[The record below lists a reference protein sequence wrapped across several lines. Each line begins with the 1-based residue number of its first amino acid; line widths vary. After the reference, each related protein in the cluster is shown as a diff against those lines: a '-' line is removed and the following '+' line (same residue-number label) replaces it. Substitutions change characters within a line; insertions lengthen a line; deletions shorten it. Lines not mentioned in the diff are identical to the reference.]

1 MFRRMVESIDC
12 YFEQVTA
19 ANGPKKAVSVRE
31 LSLCRNGQSC
41 PTSLVGA
48 TGDGH
53 FLTTSLGYGCSMR
66 QSRWSG
72 RSRSRSFKSSAARR
86 HPNERR
92 QYLGVLPTSFLKPV
106 GENPSVYA
114 RSNQELLPRNGH
126 SLEVGIVARISGCQ
140 NQKEV
145 SLEDQVDHGKE
156 VMAELYSGPVNYRV
170 VATKGK
176 GERLD
181 RPELAEIEAML
192 RSGELDFLIM
202 EDIGRLVR
210 GAEAHRLCGIAVDHG
225 VRVLSPNDGVDT
237 DEDTWEED
245 VLDACKEHVGH
256 NAHTSKRLKQK
267 LMNRFKKFG
276 GATAR
281 EIPGYIKPPKEKT
294 DDDTPPKSRTYD
306 EWFKD
311 MSLTGKIQSGA
322 QTLRST
328 LNCSA
333 VADWFNQNGM
343 PLGKY
348 ARGKNKKWDG
358 HAVRRFYSNPILKGF
373 PQRGAR
379 RTKKH
384 NESGRRISVP
394 NPKGPSYYPAPHLA
408 HLDPVFFDELNAALK
423 AKNSNHGRKPVNGA
437 DPRFR
442 VPRKRTRFPGQFATC
457 WYCGRHYLWGGNGQ
471 AHTLMCSG
479 ARHWECW
486 NAVSIDGRLLAE
498 KLVTAITSELCRLD
512 GFDSQF
518 QAIVLAAQNGEA
530 SDVAGSRA
538 RLAQDAEVLRREKEN
553 LIAAIKQFGARPMFV
568 EQVDE
573 IERKER
579 ALASERAQLE
589 YRRRQQVQL
598 PPSVG
603 ELRKSLED
611 KFLNLTID
619 SFEFGDLMRQLV
631 SDLSVYVVRLCDGGH
646 PLLRAK
652 VKLNFAGSLSDI
664 DRVPELGQ
672 LLNREFTFDLF
683 RPPQRE
689 RIREDVIRLM
699 GEGMSQRRI
708 GRNLAEKPKQK
719 VVQDAISLHRKMHEL
734 GLMSPYELLLEPP
747 DDYPKLRRHKNPRYL
762 FSMKEGYERQPHS
775 T

>member
-1 MFRRMVESIDC
+1 M
-12 YFEQVTA
+12 Y
-19 ANGPKKAVSVRE
+19 
-31 LSLCRNGQSC
+31 
-41 PTSLVGA
+41 
-48 TGDGH
+48 
-53 FLTTSLGYGCSMR
+53 
-66 QSRWSG
+66 G
-72 RSRSRSFKSSAARR
+72 RSD
-86 HPNERR
+86 
-92 QYLGVLPTSFLKPV
+92 
-106 GENPSVYA
+106 
-114 RSNQELLPRNGH
+114 QELQPRNRH
-126 SLEVGIVARISGCQ
+126 TLVVGIVARISGCQ

-145 SLEDQVDHGKE
+145 SLDDQVDHGKE
-156 VMAELYSGPVNYRV
+156 IVAELYSGPVEYRI

-181 RPELAEIEAML
+181 RPELADIEAML
-192 RSGELDFLIM
+192 RTGAPDLLIM

-225 VRVLSPNDGVDT
+225 ARVLSPNDGVDT

-281 EIPGYIKPPKEKT
+281 EIPGYIKPPKQKT
-294 DDDTPPKSRTYD
+294 DDESPPKSRTYD
-306 EWFKD
+306 EWLKD
-311 MSLTGKIQSGA
+311 MSLTDKIQSGA
-322 QTLRST
+322 QTLRRT

-348 ARGKNKKWDG
+348 ARTKTKWDG
-358 HAVRRFYSNPILKGF
+358 QAVRRFYRNPMLKGF

-423 AKNSNHGRKPVNGA
+423 AKNENRGRKPVNGS

-442 VPRKRTRFPGQFATC
+442 VPRKRTRFPGQFARC

-486 NAVSIDGRLLAE
+486 NSVAINGPLLAE
-498 KLVTAITSELCRLD
+498 KLVAAITGELCRLD

-530 SDVAGSRA
+530 SEVTGRRV
-538 RLAQDAEVLRREKEN
+538 RLAQQEEVLRREKEN
-553 LIAAIKQFGARPMFV
+553 LIAAIKQFGPKPMFFEQV
-568 EQVDE
+568 EQ
-573 IERKER
+573 IERKEKE
-579 ALASERAQLE
+579 LAWERAQIE
-589 YRRRQQVQL
+589 CRRHQKVEL
-598 PPSVG
+598 PPSFG
-603 ELRKSLED
+603 ALRQSLEETFR
-611 KFLNLTID
+611 KLTID

-631 SDLSVYVVRLCDGGH
+631 SELSVYVVRLCDGGH
-646 PLLRAK
+646 PLPRAT
-652 VKLNFAGSLSDI
+652 VKLNLAGSLSDI

-672 LLNREFTFDLF
+672 LLAREFTLDLF

-699 GEGMSQRRI
+699 GEGMSQRCI
-708 GRNLAEKPKQK
+708 GRDLAEKATQPA
-719 VVQDAISLHRKMHEL
+719 VQNAIALHRKMQEH
-734 GLMSPYELLLEPP
+734 GLNSPYELLVEPP
-747 DDYPKLRRHKNPRYL
+747 DDYPKLRRHKNPRYQ
-762 FSMKEGYERQPHS
+762 FSMKEGYERPPIS
-775 T
+775 M